1 MSNGYWKQN
10 ALGLLAVLLTLALS
24 AFVFS
29 HRSSSPRIAFINS
42 QRLLMGFKDAIKVN
56 KEVEEEDTKWRGV
69 MKMMDDS
76 LKAFMDS
83 MSVKYD
89 KADLKKKKE
98 MQDELAVRNQEIG
111 NFERVNTQKMQK
123 LSQEKLATVY
133 EKINA
138 FLKEY
143 GKQKSYDIIFGS
155 TQGSIL
161 YGEGTA
167 ADVTDEVIGKLNQ
180 RYE

>member
-1 MSNGYWKQN
+1 MSNGFWKQN
-10 ALGLLAVLLTLALS
+10 VLGLVGVILTIALS
-24 AFVFS
+24 SFVFS
-29 HRSSSPRIAFINS
+29 HRASSPKIAFVNT

-56 KEVEEEDTKWRGV
+56 KEVTDEDAKWRGA
-69 MKMMDDS
+69 MKTMDDS

-89 KADLKKKKE
+89 KADLKKKKD

-123 LSQEKLATVY
+123 LSQEKLAAVY
-133 EKINA
+133 QKVDA
-138 FLKEY
+138 FLKEF
-143 GKQKSYDIIFGS
+143 GKQKGYEIIFGS
-155 TQGSIL
+155 SQGSIL

-167 ADVTDEVIGKLNQ
+167 ADITDEVLGKLNQ